1 MGISLDKDEYLKYLK
16 CLGFDISDEIK
27 VPSYRHDIVSN
38 NDLAEEIARVIG
50 YNNIKSTPINLQK
63 IADNSDGKVA
73 KLESLLVK
81 NGFSEVINF
90 PFTPNKEKDL

>member
-1 MGISLDKDEYLKYLK
+1 LGTSLNKDEYLKHLK
-16 CLGFDISDEIK
+16 GLGFDILDEIK
-27 VPSYRHDIVSN
+27 VPSYRHDIETN

-63 IADNSDGKVA
+63 IADNFDGKVA

-81 NGFSEVINF
+81 NGFLKLLIFHLHQIKKKN
-90 PFTPNKEKDL
+90 L